1 MITGSLVAITT
12 PMFDDGSLDFD
23 SYRKLIDW
31 HIEKGTN
38 GIVAV
43 GTTGE
48 SPTVDVDEICGG
60 VIAKTAP
67 RPPTVPPAIRKIRFI
82 VSSPYSEWKANR

>member
-43 GTTGE
+43 GTIPLVPF
-48 SPTVDVDEICGG
+48 SICQS
-60 VIAKTAP
+60 ISL
-67 RPPTVPPAIRKIRFI
+67 R
-82 VSSPYSEWKANR
+82 